1 MTTYQLC
8 QKINVNEVEFY
19 CESIKGSNDNLT
31 IVFESGYGWDS
42 NNLLP
47 IKHKVSKFANIFIY
61 DRDGIG
67 KSEKN
72 NKPKHSFQM
81 IENLRCLLRKL
92 DIKPP
97 YIMVG
102 HSFGG
107 INVRLYASKYPL
119 EAVGIILLNSVHENQ
134 NKRMV
139 PLFIKEVQEEY
150 LGQFVVEAS
159 LDEFDESLEQ
169 LRGTNLNT
177 IPLIV
182 MTGSNQPHHTKESM

>member
-31 IVFESGYGWDS
+31 VVFESGYGWDS
-42 NNLLP
+42 NNWLP
-47 IKHKVSKFANIFIY
+47 IKHKVSKFANVFIY
-61 DRDGIG
+61 DRDGIY
-67 KSEKN
+67 KSEKS

-107 INVRLYASKYPL
+107 INVRLYASKYPQ
-119 EAVGIILLNSVHENQ
+119 EVVGIILLDSVHEDQ

-139 PLFIKEVQEEY
+139 PLFTKEVQEEY

-159 LDEFDESLEQ
+159 LDEFEESLEQ
-169 LRGTNLNT
+169 VRGTNLNN

-182 MTGSNQPHHTKESM
+182 MTGSNQPQHT